1 MKKLWKILCLIFG
14 AFSLFS
20 PFVSCDNASTVP
32 TDDEKNTSKYK
43 TDSSLAEPEQGY
55 MRINFLGKNA
65 YDCYIFYDGWDKDEL
80 AKSSDWNKD
89 CLLVN
94 KKNGDFRYVDVKM
107 ADSPSSVAFI
117 IRDKNKAKL
126 SSDNDVI
133 FTFPNK
139 CNQIYLKEKSNVC
152 YVKPDLET
160 LAPGLYS
167 VEIIDSNTLS
177 LNVNSVTPTMENLSV
192 NYGEKKLTVISISGT
207 NVTVVEDFKE
217 NPGATVSL
225 KDNEGYTDVRSASV
239 TGKLIDE
246 WFSVSESVFSSFGYK
261 NGVFTTWAPLA
272 SSAKVLLFT
281 DSSAVEKKTSAKEIE
296 MTKQVDG
303 TWKTDD
309 VSADVGTNKYYKYKF
324 VQPESTYETCD
335 IWGKVAS
342 KNSEASQIIDINDS
356 SLVVESNYVNPFGK
370 NGTETKNYTEAII
383 YEMHIRDWSRAYV
396 KDSTG
401 TFEDITS
408 SLGENGAGEFAL
420 HLKDLGITHVQ
431 ILPMFE
437 YAPADNNDKDYN
449 WGYNPYNWNT
459 PESRYVKS
467 MTDGT
472 DAVLSMR
479 KMIKAFHDAE
489 IAVNLDVVYNHTNGT
504 GAGSIY
510 DMTVPK
516 YFYRLSA
523 DGGYANGSGCG
534 NETATENVLVRK
546 FVIDSLKH
554 WMNDYHINGFRFD
567 LMGLHETET
576 MAEIY
581 DALYEI
587 DRNVLVY
594 GEPWQS
600 GGSPGQNLVTKAKID
615 ECVSSVHKNDNG
627 VACFNDTFRNA
638 IKGSE
643 YPNFSSGHVSYGFD
657 DKSINEGLLGN
668 AFTEKI
674 GRSINYVECHDNNTL
689 FDKLAGVALGGKSY
703 MSGDL
708 FTKLENSKNTSLG
721 VVKNQ
726 DILSAAYMFLA
737 QGMPFINGGQEFLR
751 TKQGDENSYKS
762 KDAINQI
769 DITMKETYS
778 DVYNY
783 YKGLIALRKSSDA
796 FLNAKSCTAET
807 VKGSDGKTLTGIT
820 KYICEGESGDKF
832 AVFFN
837 ATKDITAASSPF
849 AGKRINVSSGK
860 IEEGSAVENG
870 QSFTLIGNSFVVIK
884 ATN

>member
-1 MKKLWKILCLIFG
+1 MKKLWKILCLILG
-14 AFSLFS
+14 VFSLLVA
-20 PFVSCDNASTVP
+20 FVSCDNASSVP
-32 TDDEKNTSKYK
+32 ADDEKDTSKYK

-65 YDCYIFYDGWDKDEL
+65 YDCYIFYDGWAKDEL
-80 AKSSDWNKD
+80 AKSSDWNSD
-89 CLLVN
+89 CFLVN
-94 KKNGDFRYVDVKM
+94 KKNGDFKYVDIKM
-107 ADSPSSVAFI
+107 AESPSSVAFI
-117 IRDKNKAKL
+117 IRDKNKGKL
-126 SSDNDVI
+126 SSNNDVI

-139 CNQIYLKEKSNVC
+139 YNQVYLKDGSNVC
-152 YVKPDLET
+152 YVKPDLES
-160 LAPGLYS
+160 LPKGLNS
-167 VEIIDSNTLS
+167 VEITDEHTLNLS
-177 LNVNSVTPTMENLSV
+177 LNSVTLTMQNVSV
-192 NYGEKKLTVISISGT
+192 FSGEKQFAVTSVSGT
-207 NVTVVEDFKE
+207 AVTVQESFKDSPSVTVNLED
-217 NPGATVSL
+217 G
-225 KDNEGYTDVRSASV
+225 DGYTDVRSASV

-246 WFSVSESVFSSFGYK
+246 WFSPSESAVSSFGYK

-272 SSAKVLLFT
+272 SSAKVLLFA
-281 DSSAVEKKTSAKEIE
+281 DSYAVKNKTVAKEIE
-296 MTKQVDG
+296 MTKQTDG
-303 TWKTDD
+303 TWKSEDA
-309 VSADVGTNKYYKYKF
+309 SADVGTNKYYKYRF
-324 VQPESTYETCD
+324 VQSESTYETCD

-342 KNSEASQIIDINDS
+342 KNSEATQIIDINDS
-356 SLVVESNYVNPFGK
+356 SLVLESDYVNPFGK
-370 NGTETKNYTEAII
+370 NGTESKKYTEAII

-408 SLGENGAGEFAL
+408 SLGENGAGEFAK
-420 HLKDLGITHVQ
+420 HLNDLGITHVQ

-437 YAPADNNDKDYN
+437 YAPADNDDKDYN

-479 KMIKAFHDAE
+479 KMIKAFHDAG

-516 YFYRLSA
+516 YFYRLAS

-546 FVIDSLKH
+546 FVIDSLRH

-587 DRNVLVY
+587 DQNVLVY

-600 GGSPGQNLVTKAKID
+600 GGSPGQNLVTKGTID
-615 ECVSSVHKNDNG
+615 ECVSSAHENDNG

-643 YPNFSSGHVSYGFD
+643 YPSFSSGHVSGGLD

-668 AFTEKI
+668 TFTKKI

-689 FDKLAGVALGGKSY
+689 FDKLAGVALGGESY

-708 FTKLENSKNTSLG
+708 FSKLEKSKNTSLD
-721 VVKNQ
+721 VVKKQN
-726 DILSAAYMFLA
+726 ILSAAYMFLA

-751 TKQGDENSYKS
+751 TKRGDENSYKS
-762 KDAINQI
+762 SDTVNQI
-769 DITMKETYS
+769 DISMKETYS

-796 FLNAKSCTAET
+796 FTNAKNTSAET
-807 VKGSDGKTLTGIT
+807 EKDSSGNTRTGIT

-837 ATKDITAASSPF
+837 ATESITAVSAPF
-849 AGKRINVSSGK
+849 AAKTIDVKSGSLADGTVYS
-860 IEEGSAVENG
+860 EGASV
-870 QSFTLIGNSFVVIK
+870 TLLAKSFVVLK
-884 ATN
+884 ATE